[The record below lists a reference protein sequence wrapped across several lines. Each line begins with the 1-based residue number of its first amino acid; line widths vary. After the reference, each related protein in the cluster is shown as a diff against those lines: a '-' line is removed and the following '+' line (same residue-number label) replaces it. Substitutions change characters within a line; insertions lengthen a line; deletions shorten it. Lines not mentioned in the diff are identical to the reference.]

1 MCGGAIISDF
11 IPPPRS
17 RRVTS
22 EFIWPDLK
30 KNVKGSKKSSKNRSN
45 FFDFD
50 AEFEADFQGFK
61 DDSSVDC
68 DDDFDVGD
76 VFADVKPFVFTST
89 PKPAATTAAEAF
101 GKKVHGEAEKS
112 GKRKR
117 KNQYRGIRQRPWGK
131 WAAEIRDPKEGARI
145 WLGTFKTAEEAAR
158 AYDAAARRIRG
169 SKAKVNFPEENTK
182 ANSQKRSVKA
192 NLQKPVA
199 KPNPNPSPALVQNLN
214 NSFDNMCFMEEEKH
228 QVNNNNQFGLT
239 NSVDAGCN
247 GYQYFSSDQGSNS
260 FDCSE
265 FGWSDQAP
273 ITPDISSA
281 LFFEEA
287 NPAKKLKSLDFETPY
302 NNTEWDASLDFLNED
317 AVTTQDNCANPMDL
331 WSIDEIH
338 SMIGG
343 ELLSES
349 LFALQEAISLYLEAK
364 FSHDGDNNVTAL
376 FLFGDSFLDAGN
388 NNYINTTTLDQA
400 NFPPY
405 GQTFFGLPT
414 GRFSDG
420 RLISDFIAEYANLP
434 LIPPFLE
441 PGNSQKKLY
450 GVNFASAG
458 AGALVETFQGSVINL
473 RTQLDHYKKVE
484 RLWRTKFGKE
494 ESKKRISRAVYLIS
508 IGSNDYSSLFLTNQS
523 LSISM
528 SQHVDIVIGN
538 LTTFIHEI
546 YKIGGRKFGFLNVPD
561 LGCFP
566 ALRILQLKN
575 DSCLRD
581 ASRLANMH
589 NIALANLL
597 FKMQR
602 QVKGFK
608 FSLFDMNKSLR
619 VRMQHPS
626 KFGKSTLCGF
636 SWAIPPLIH

>member
-1 MCGGAIISDF
+1 MRESTLMEKVTRRTISFSSSFIFFIFSSTIIF
-11 IPPPRS
+11 
-17 RRVTS
+17 
-22 EFIWPDLK
+22 LA
-30 KNVKGSKKSSKNRSN
+30 GKSS
-45 FFDFD
+45 
-50 AEFEADFQGFK
+50 
-61 DDSSVDC
+61 
-68 DDDFDVGD
+68 
-76 VFADVKPFVFTST
+76 
-89 PKPAATTAAEAF
+89 
-101 GKKVHGEAEKS
+101 
-112 GKRKR
+112 
-117 KNQYRGIRQRPWGK
+117 
-131 WAAEIRDPKEGARI
+131 
-145 WLGTFKTAEEAAR
+145 
-158 AYDAAARRIRG
+158 
-169 SKAKVNFPEENTK
+169 
-182 ANSQKRSVKA
+182 
-192 NLQKPVA
+192 
-199 KPNPNPSPALVQNLN
+199 
-214 NSFDNMCFMEEEKH
+214 
-228 QVNNNNQFGLT
+228 
-239 NSVDAGCN
+239 
-247 GYQYFSSDQGSNS
+247 
-260 FDCSE
+260 
-265 FGWSDQAP
+265 
-273 ITPDISSA
+273 
-281 LFFEEA
+281 
-287 NPAKKLKSLDFETPY
+287 
-302 NNTEWDASLDFLNED
+302 
-317 AVTTQDNCANPMDL
+317 
-331 WSIDEIH
+331 
-338 SMIGG
+338 
-343 ELLSES
+343 
-349 LFALQEAISLYLEAK
+349 AK

-566 ALRILQLKN
+566 ALRILQPNN

-589 NIALANLL
+589 NRALANLL

-626 KFGKSTLCGF
+626 KFGFKEWEEACCGTGKWRGVFSCGGKRIVKEYKLCENPKDYIFWDSLHLTQNTYNQFANLIWNGGHKSDSLVVGPYNINKLF
-636 SWAIPPLIH
+636 QIP